1 MAFFSPISVSWFAMQ
16 WDTQIETM
24 ESGRI
29 HQVKILCDGKPVS
42 YAEAIDRWQD
52 DGDFRD
58 FFIGLLAEAP
68 YDAYLWE
75 TPPITRMT
83 STRAFE
89 CVLVE
94 SPELAR
100 LSPDPAAFAQH
111 FEAAD
116 EDTAVASF
124 WNLGGD
130 ARLVAP
136 KPRASLIAYPHL
148 AAFARAAPVPQQH
161 AFWSTVGTS
170 VADRLSDRPL
180 WLSTCGLGVAWLHV
194 RLDSRP
200 KYYTFQPYRTPD

>member
-1 MAFFSPISVSWFAMQ
+1 MLFEMR
-16 WDTQIETM
+16 WDTQIATTKN
-24 ESGRI
+24 SSVRQI
-29 HQVKILCDGKPVS
+29 TILCDGVPVS
-42 YAEAIDRWQD
+42 YAEIIDRWQCD
-52 DGDFRD
+52 SDFRD
-58 FFIGLLAEAP
+58 FFIGLLAATP
-68 YDAYLWE
+68 FKAYLWE

-83 STRAFE
+83 ATRAFE

-100 LSPDPAAFAQH
+100 LRPDPATFAQH
-111 FEAAD
+111 FEATEA
-116 EDTAVASF
+116 ETEVASF

-148 AAFARAAPVPQQH
+148 AAFSRAAPAPQQH
-161 AFWSTVGTS
+161 AFGSTVGTK
-170 VADRLSDRPL
+170 VAGSLSDRPL